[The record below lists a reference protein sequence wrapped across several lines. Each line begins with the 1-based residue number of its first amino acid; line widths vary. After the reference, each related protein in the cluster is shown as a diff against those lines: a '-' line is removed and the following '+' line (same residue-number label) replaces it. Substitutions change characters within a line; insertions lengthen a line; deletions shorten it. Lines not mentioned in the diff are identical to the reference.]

1 MVVIGFNLKKLLVER
16 KGIVRGSL
24 KVNTRMNIIDL
35 KKEDIKLTAG
45 KDVLNFSFEFIINY
59 TGVADHTG
67 HIADLT
73 FEGEVLYLAD
83 PKDTKKILDDWKK
96 KEIQEDIKLRV
107 LNTILTKCNL
117 KALILEDE
125 LGLPPHIQLPR
136 FGKKEKEEKK
146 K

>member
-1 MVVIGFNLKKLLVER
+1 MVVIGFNLKKILVER

-24 KVNTRMNIIDL
+24 KVNTNMNVIDL
-35 KKEDIKLTAG
+35 KKEEIKLITG

-59 TGVADHTG
+59 VGVEDHTG
-67 HIADLT
+67 NVADLI
-73 FEGEVLYLAD
+73 FEGEVLYLVD

-96 KEIQEDIKLRV
+96 KEIQEDIRV
-107 LNTILTKCNL
+107 RIFNTILTKCNL

-125 LGLPPHIQLPR
+125 LGLPPHLPLPK
-136 FGKKEKEEKK
+136 FKAKSEEKK

>member
-1 MVVIGFNLKKLLVER
+1 MVVIGFNLKKLSVER

-24 KVNTRMNIIDL
+24 RVNTKMNILDL
-35 KKEDIKLTAG
+35 KKEDVKLTAG

-59 TGVADHTG
+59 IGVADHTG
-67 HIADLT
+67 HVADLI
-73 FEGEVLYLAD
+73 FKGEVLYLVD

-96 KEIQEDIKLRV
+96 KEIPEDIKFRV

-125 LGLPPHIQLPR
+125 LGLPPHIKLPR
-136 FGKKEKEEKK
+136 LVKKEGK
-146 K
+146 